1 MYNKPNGLLNDRT
14 LGKVVSADKTEN
26 LLLDSIAM
34 LSIIAKW
41 QGPLNAWDK
50 HFEEAAR
57 RGYNFIHYT
66 PLQSRGSSG
75 SPYSIYDQLTIDEVL
90 LKDGRDSDKDGGI
103 KQVDAALRMAK
114 EKYGLGSLTDVVLNH
129 TANNSP
135 WLEEHPESGEYKNAR
150 FGWRPC

>member
-1 MYNKPNGLLNDRT
+1 MNKPNALLHDT
-14 LGKVVSADKTEN
+14 KLGKVGAPEKTEN
-26 LLLDSIAM
+26 LPLDSIAM

-41 QGPLNAWDK
+41 QGPLNEWDA
-50 HFEEAAR
+50 HFDEAAR

-75 SPYSIYDQLTIDEVL
+75 SPYSIYDQMTIDEAL
-90 LKDGRDSDKDGGI
+90 LQGGKDGDKDGGV
-103 KQVDAALRMAK
+103 KQVQEALNMAK

-135 WLEEHPESGEYKNAR
+135 WLEEHPESG
-150 FGWRPC
+150 